1 MPTGIAAMT
10 SQEIAVAQRIHS
22 VNFIKLLSNGQEY
35 EYNSYGDFH
44 IIPSEMPFIVPAPPI
59 FSYVTVPGAKNG
71 EVDVSTALTGEM
83 MYGNR
88 EGSLK
93 FLYENKYRAATPSHS
108 GSGYMSPF
116 QIATAISAIH
126 GQEVKLILMDNPSIY
141 YKGRVWIE
149 TFIPGQQEAGTIEIK
164 YKFEPY
170 SRNVSND
177 SLVSVL

>member
-22 VNFIKLLSNGQEY
+22 VNFIKLLSNGQE

-44 IIPSEMPFIVPAPPI
+44 IIPSEMPFIVPAPPV

-93 FLYENKYRAATPSHS
+93 FLYENKYRVATPSHS

-116 QIATAISAIH
+116 QIATAMSAIH

-177 SLVSVL
+177 NQVSVL